1 MEGTAMNTVA
11 KIGLIVCIIGLCILL
26 GFVVYLMSQF
36 DLIMSLAYMAVIL
49 VIVGLVMIGISGN
62 K

>member
-1 MEGTAMNTVA
+1 MNTVA

>member
-1 MEGTAMNTVA
+1 MNTVA

-36 DLIMSLAYMAVIL
+36 DLIMSLAYMAVNL
-49 VIVGLVMIGISGN
+49 VIVGLVIIGISGN